1 MHSSYVKC
9 SWKPESSSWTTVCSG
24 GTVHA
29 MCGHKLGVGAPTHPQ
44 ACGADSW
51 LYNTLEF
58 PWNSLVRSHGCPGLE
73 NTYVSFSGGSCLA
86 RRVAPS
92 PVAAHLQRAPLPLP
106 GPLSRAQDWASG
118 RWLWDPLRK
127 AASCQPKH
135 QSLRMRTRLGRHTL
149 HVCLTSLDWELKLK
163 DHPFLIQFV
172 KTASETRVRQSE
184 VRACFGF
191 STIRRDWLVNAVYLG
206 FCLIYILKEIT

>member
-1 MHSSYVKC
+1 MLLETGELIVN
-9 SWKPESSSWTTVCSG
+9 EF
-24 GTVHA
+24 A
-29 MCGHKLGVGAPTHPQ
+29 VGAPCMRCVGTSSGSGHQ
-44 ACGADSW
+44 HTRRRAGADSW

-73 NTYVSFSGGSCLA
+73 NSYVSFSGGSCLA
-86 RRVAPS
+86 WRVAPS
-92 PVAAHLQRAPLPLP
+92 PVAAHLQRTPLPLP
-106 GPLSRAQDWASG
+106 GPLSRAQDWANG

-135 QSLRMRTRLGRHTL
+135 QLLRMWTRLGRHTL

-163 DHPFLIQFV
+163 DQPFLIQFV

-184 VRACFGF
+184 VRACFGS
-191 STIRRDWLVNAVYLG
+191 STIRRDGLVNAVYLG